1 MARPDYAQM
10 GFTMDVQ
17 AARKF
22 LRKRSLA
29 EVYDLVRTGQLVA
42 LHAPDPE
49 TGRRELLFH
58 QDEILAFLAASETH
72 RRTVDES
79 LVIKA
84 FDVLNEY
91 LTTVDPMED
100 YEDAV
105 AHNTPLH
112 GVMKKSGEALLIRSD
127 MVTAWHNGRDEVLMG
142 QRGPVASSAIET
154 ALMRTSAVKVRGV
167 IALADKGTKTQRW
180 TTWWRVPNELFS
192 DALPDVVPS
201 DYREDDRVLPSATGA
216 HVR

>member
-10 GFTMDVQ
+10 GFTIDVQ
-17 AARKF
+17 MARKL
-22 LRKRSLA
+22 LRKHSLA
-29 EVYDLVRTGQLVA
+29 EVYDLVRTGQLIV

-58 QDEILAFLAASETH
+58 QDEILTFLAAGHMT
-72 RRTVDES
+72 RRTVDER
-79 LVIKA
+79 LVSEA
-84 FDVLNEY
+84 FEVLNEY
-91 LTTVDPMED
+91 LTTMDPMED

-112 GVMKKSGEALLIRSD
+112 GTSKSGEVLLLRPD
-127 MVTAWHNGRDEVLMG
+127 MVTAWHNGREEVLMG
-142 QRGPVASSAIET
+142 RRSPVASSAIRM
-154 ALMRTSAVKVRGV
+154 ALMRTSAVQVRGV

-180 TTWWRVPNELFS
+180 TTWWRVPSELFT
-192 DALPDVVPS
+192 DAVPDVLPTEQR
-201 DYREDDRVLPSATGA
+201 DGDRLLPSATGA